1 MLSLLRTSSNL
12 KSVGYQLRHV
22 TMDSSISQLKH
33 LFAGAVDAV
42 KPGAMFERYLR
53 DESVLRQLQNADK
66 NYHLV
71 GFGKAVLG
79 MAVQMERILGDR
91 LTSGCIS
98 IPVGTLERFRGEQD
112 FQLSRASKIQ
122 VLECAANNLPD
133 EAAVE
138 AAQRIQSVAASMTAN
153 DVLCVLVSGGGSA
166 LLPLPKSPI
175 NLTEKLTIIK
185 QLASA
190 GASIDELNVVR
201 IQLSDVK
208 GGKLASSASKSNKV
222 LSFIISDIIGDPL
235 ELIASGPTV
244 QSDFSN
250 EDALNI
256 LKKYSLVDKLPKS
269 VEKVLT
275 RREPDQRVDVQGEI
289 HLIGTNKLAIESV
302 TSKAT
307 ESDLLAI
314 PMSTRVQGNVA
325 ELSQAYFE
333 LASAIVKFRQQ
344 TLTESEFIEQISEN
358 FKTLNFDHSKIPS
371 FIEALAKNPDRD
383 ILLVSG
389 GEPTVIVKGTGLG
402 GRNQE
407 LALRFSVQCFQQE
420 LLKGV
425 LLLSAGTDGI
435 DGPTDAAGAIGGAE
449 VVERFQ
455 MLDCEQPVE
464 EFISNNDSYSFYR
477 QVDKGRFHVVT
488 GHTGTNVMDIQ
499 MLLIPKI
506 IL

>member
-12 KSVGYQLRHV
+12 KTVGYQFRHV

-42 KPGAMFERYLR
+42 KPGAMFERYLG

-133 EAAVE
+133 EAAVQ
-138 AAQRIQSVAASMTAN
+138 AARKIQSVTASMTAR

-256 LKKYSLVDKLPKS
+256 LKKYNLALV
-269 VEKVLT
+269 
-275 RREPDQRVDVQGEI
+275 
-289 HLIGTNKLAIESV
+289 
-302 TSKAT
+302 
-307 ESDLLAI
+307 
-314 PMSTRVQGNVA
+314 
-325 ELSQAYFE
+325 
-333 LASAIVKFRQQ
+333 
-344 TLTESEFIEQISEN
+344 
-358 FKTLNFDHSKIPS
+358 
-371 FIEALAKNPDRD
+371 KNPDRD

-435 DGPTDAAGAIGGAE
+435 DGPTDAAGAIGGTE
-449 VVERFQ
+449 RPDELVVVE
-455 MLDCEQPVE
+455 V
-464 EFISNNDSYSFYR
+464 IYSQNLSSDQYPNQLFKMKF
-477 QVDKGRFHVVT
+477 VLILAALVAVAFAAPSES
-488 GHTGTNVMDIQ
+488 TGTLDAKKLQEALIIAGMNPEEAHGFMDFIRGAGRVIRDKV
-499 MLLIPKI
+499 LPAATKI
-506 IL
+506 LPIATQIAGAFGK

>member
-1 MLSLLRTSSNL
+1 
-12 KSVGYQLRHV
+12 
-22 TMDSSISQLKH
+22 MDSSISKLKH

-53 DESVLRQLQNADK
+53 DESVLRQLQIADK

-91 LTSGCIS
+91 LASGCIS

-112 FQLSRASKIQ
+112 FQLSRASKIE

-138 AAQRIQSVAASMTAN
+138 AARKIQSLAASMTVN
-153 DVLCVLVSGGGSA
+153 DILCVLVSGGGSA
-166 LLPLPKSPI
+166 LLPLPKTPI
-175 NLTEKLTIIK
+175 KLAEKLTIIK

-208 GGKLASSASKSNKV
+208 GG
-222 LSFIISDIIGDPL
+222 DPI

-244 QSDFSN
+244 QSEFSN

-256 LKKYSLVDKLPKS
+256 LKKYNLVDKLPKS
-269 VEKVLT
+269 VE
-275 RREPDQRVDVQGEI
+275 E
-289 HLIGTNKLAIESV
+289 
-302 TSKAT
+302 
-307 ESDLLAI
+307 
-314 PMSTRVQGNVA
+314 
-325 ELSQAYFE
+325 
-333 LASAIVKFRQQ
+333 
-344 TLTESEFIEQISEN
+344 
-358 FKTLNFDHSKIPS
+358 
-371 FIEALAKNPDRD
+371 
-383 ILLVSG
+383 
-389 GEPTVIVKGTGLG
+389 
-402 GRNQE
+402 E
-407 LALRFSVQCFQQE
+407 LALRFSVECFQQE
-420 LLKGV
+420 LPKGV

-455 MLDCEQPVE
+455 MLDCGTACGGVH
-464 EFISNNDSYSFYR
+464 R
-477 QVDKGRFHVVT
+477 Q
-488 GHTGTNVMDIQ
+488 Q
-499 MLLIPKI
+499 
-506 IL
+506 

>member
-22 TMDSSISQLKH
+22 TMDSSLSQLKH

-42 KPGAMFERYLR
+42 KPGAMFERYFR

-112 FQLSRASKIQ
+112 FQLSRA
-122 VLECAANNLPD
+122 N
-133 EAAVE
+133 
-138 AAQRIQSVAASMTAN
+138 
-153 DVLCVLVSGGGSA
+153 
-166 LLPLPKSPI
+166 
-175 NLTEKLTIIK
+175 
-185 QLASA
+185 
-190 GASIDELNVVR
+190 
-201 IQLSDVK
+201 
-208 GGKLASSASKSNKV
+208 
-222 LSFIISDIIGDPL
+222 
-235 ELIASGPTV
+235 
-244 QSDFSN
+244 
-250 EDALNI
+250 
-256 LKKYSLVDKLPKS
+256 
-269 VEKVLT
+269 
-275 RREPDQRVDVQGEI
+275 
-289 HLIGTNKLAIESV
+289 
-302 TSKAT
+302 
-307 ESDLLAI
+307 
-314 PMSTRVQGNVA
+314 
-325 ELSQAYFE
+325 
-333 LASAIVKFRQQ
+333 
-344 TLTESEFIEQISEN
+344 
-358 FKTLNFDHSKIPS
+358 
-371 FIEALAKNPDRD
+371 RD

-455 MLDCEQPVE
+455 TLDCEQPVE
-464 EFISNNDSYSFYR
+464 KFISNNDSYSFYKE
-477 QVDKGRFHVVT
+477 VDKGRFHVVT